1 MTVSGTKTLRCHA
14 ASREPGTRLTYVW
27 KRRGHHSPLEEV
39 ATGSTH
45 KAAKSETGKRVFC
58 FAYASNDGGE
68 ILVGSDSTM
77 VAR

>member
-1 MTVSGTKTLRCHA
+1 M
-14 ASREPGTRLTYVW
+14 W
-27 KRRGHHSPLEEV
+27 KRRGHHTPLEEV

-45 KAAKSETGKRVFC
+45 KATKSEAGKRLFC

-68 ILVGSDSTM
+68 ILVGTDSAM